1 MANAQTSLAAH
12 VEVLSWGE
20 LDILLE
26 RFPTFTN
33 MEPLASHINKLFP
46 MVERIP
52 MDVIVDPQHNFM
64 AHVSNGTTDK
74 TIKAIM
80 CLKDYT
86 IMQMVEVVWYLLYL
100 MYMF

>member
-1 MANAQTSLAAH
+1 MVTISGNDSMPNAQTSLVAH
-12 VEVLSWGE
+12 IEVLSRGK

-33 MEPLASHINKLFP
+33 MEPLAFHINKLSP

-52 MDVIVDPQHNFM
+52 IDVIVDPQHNFM

-74 TIKAIM
+74 TIEAIM

-86 IMQMVEVVWYLLYL
+86 IMQMVEVV
-100 MYMF
+100 